1 VGSQVRLHESKKKS
15 EEHRKNI
22 ASVAQVPG
30 AFFVIIRSIAAPYA
44 EPFVGPGVFDDMKR
58 VVLISVLS
66 LLSGGCTTLVSNAA
80 SSFSDNLSAAVL
92 NQDDPELV
100 RDGLPTLL
108 LTMDSMIEG
117 SPDSAQMLAAGARL
131 YASYGALFVLEEDR
145 AMKLTARARR
155 YGLRA
160 MCEIHEP
167 SCAWPGMTYD
177 EFVATLD
184 GIDSKHA
191 DILFS
196 YGLASLA
203 YLRVRSSDWDTV
215 AEFPLVQALFDHYLV
230 ISGDEV
236 NSSVYTYMGIMN
248 TLRPPSLGGEP
259 ELAREYFE
267 RAIAESH
274 GHDLNAKVE
283 YAKGYAKL
291 LYERELHDRLLT
303 EVLEADPNQDG
314 FVLTN
319 VMAQEEAAAL
329 LAEADDYF

>member
-1 VGSQVRLHESKKKS
+1 MKK
-15 EEHRKNI
+15 
-22 ASVAQVPG
+22 
-30 AFFVIIRSIAAPYA
+30 
-44 EPFVGPGVFDDMKR
+44 
-58 VVLISVLS
+58 VLLLSVLS
-66 LLSGGCTTLVSNAA
+66 MLCSGCTMLVSNAA
-80 SSFSDNLSAAVL
+80 TSFSDNLSAAVL

-117 SPDSAQMLAAGARL
+117 SPDNPQMLAAGARL
-131 YASYGALFVLEEDR
+131 YASYGALFAVEEER
-145 AMKLTARARR
+145 ALKLTARARR

-160 MCEIHEP
+160 MCASYDP
-167 SCAWPGMTYD
+167 SCGWPGMTYD
-177 EFVATLD
+177 SFVATLD
-184 GIDSKHA
+184 GIDPKDS

-215 AEFPLVQALFDHYLV
+215 AEFPLVQALFDHYLD

-236 NSSVYTYMGIMN
+236 NSSVYTYMGIMH

-259 ELAREYFE
+259 ELAREFFE
-267 RAIAESH
+267 KAIADSK

-314 FVLTN
+314 FVLSN
-319 VMAQEEAAAL
+319 VMAQKEAATL
-329 LAEADDYF
+329 LAESDDYF

>member
-1 VGSQVRLHESKKKS
+1 M
-15 EEHRKNI
+15 
-22 ASVAQVPG
+22 PG
-30 AFFVIIRSIAAPYA
+30 AFFVIIHSIQALKA
-44 EPFVGPGVFDDMKR
+44 EPIAGRGVLPDMKKIL
-58 VVLISVLS
+58 LISVLS
-66 LLSGGCTTLVSNAA
+66 LLSSGCTILVSNAA
-80 SSFSDNLSAAVL
+80 SSFSENLSAAVL

-117 SPDSAQMLAAGARL
+117 SPDSPQLLAAGASL
-131 YASYGALFVLEEDR
+131 YASYGAIFATDEDR
-145 AMKLTARARR
+145 SLKLTARARR

-160 MCEIHEP
+160 MCETYEP

-184 GIDSKHA
+184 GIDQKQA

-196 YGLASLA
+196 YGLASLS
-203 YLRVRSSDWDTV
+203 YLRARSSDWDTV
-215 AEFPLVQALFDHYLV
+215 AEFPLIQALFDHYLN

-236 NSSVYTYMGIMN
+236 NSSVYTYMGIMH

-259 ELAREYFE
+259 ELAREFFE
-267 RAIAESH
+267 KAIAESG
-274 GHDLNAKVE
+274 GHDLSAKVA
-283 YAKGYAKL
+283 YAEGYAKL
-291 LYERELHDRLLT
+291 LYERELHDRLLN
-303 EVLEADPNQDG
+303 EVLEADPNQKG

-319 VMAQEEAAAL
+319 VMAQKEAVIL